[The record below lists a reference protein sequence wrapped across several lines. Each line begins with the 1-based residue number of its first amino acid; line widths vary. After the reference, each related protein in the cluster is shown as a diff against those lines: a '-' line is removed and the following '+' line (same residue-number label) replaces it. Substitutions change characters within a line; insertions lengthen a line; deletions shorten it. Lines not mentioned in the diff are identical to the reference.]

1 MKLLDFKNPVFARE
15 ILLTTLSRIFKEG
28 PVNSQDLEILSYIS
42 LFQPAL
48 ITEYIDDIILYLGEF
63 YKTSNEMKSLQAC
76 VLLLFQNA
84 IKEHCQKNFTPMQA
98 SIYSNEIENHVFSFS
113 APTSTGKS
121 YVLLSVIEKC
131 QHDVVVVVPSRAL
144 INEYYL
150 RLSEEIPD
158 KTVNILTYVDK
169 INLQKCRKNIFILTP
184 ERCKDLF
191 RLKRQFNIEIILFD
205 EAQLTD
211 EKGKRGLYFDSIVRR
226 CNRELPQTKMLF
238 AHPFIENPEAQIQK
252 NGLPPK
258 GSSYALYRQRNVGQ
272 IFICRKESGNFCYF
286 GSDNTI
292 FGTQQLLCDNDPIE
306 NSIKRGG
313 SVLFYVSKNS
323 IINNGFLNSFHK
335 YIELCPEQENP
346 DMLQYIEELR
356 DFTGG
361 DTIAYMNY
369 YSQMLSLLKRGIV
382 IHHGSL
388 PLHARV
394 LIEKFTRAGYCKICF
409 ATSTLEQGINMPF
422 DIVYID
428 RLESSKEL
436 SVKNL
441 IGRAGRSSTSRKID
455 YGTVIV
461 AASKVSKLRK
471 ILKSETKINPV
482 SQFEVNDDCLDDEF
496 KDFKEAIVNNTFSDQ
511 FNLTQNKIKILSNH
525 ELDSVLE
532 QILDVFFVGNQENG
546 FEKLDAQAKRNLK
559 DLFVEFYMNYLE
571 RNLAEGEERVFRT
584 AISILIMKIQ
594 GQTFRNICHRR
605 YAYISKMQERNE
617 KERLGISTDSINAQF
632 SQKCQDLPNSSLIH
646 PIPLFGCG
654 TKAREVDYDIVTY
667 DTYDYL
673 DKVIN
678 LYLSDIFYAA
688 FLKYNERNLDERA
701 IRMAKLVKYGTFN
714 DKHIWMLRYGIS
726 FENIDILASC
736 IDNIDEGGIV
746 VNNHFYDLSEK
757 YQKCISRFID

>member
-1 MKLLDFKNPVFARE
+1 
-15 ILLTTLSRIFKEG
+15 
-28 PVNSQDLEILSYIS
+28 
-42 LFQPAL
+42 
-48 ITEYIDDIILYLGEF
+48 
-63 YKTSNEMKSLQAC
+63 
-76 VLLLFQNA
+76 
-84 IKEHCQKNFTPMQA
+84 
-98 SIYSNEIENHVFSFS
+98 
-113 APTSTGKS
+113 
-121 YVLLSVIEKC
+121 
-131 QHDVVVVVPSRAL
+131 
-144 INEYYL
+144 
-150 RLSEEIPD
+150 
-158 KTVNILTYVDK
+158 
-169 INLQKCRKNIFILTP
+169 
-184 ERCKDLF
+184 
-191 RLKRQFNIEIILFD
+191 
-205 EAQLTD
+205 
-211 EKGKRGLYFDSIVRR
+211 
-226 CNRELPQTKMLF
+226 MLF

-272 IFICRKESGNFCYF
+272 IFICRKERGNFCYF

-605 YAYISKMQERNE
+605 PQI
-617 KERLGISTDSINAQF
+617 
-632 SQKCQDLPNSSLIH
+632 
-646 PIPLFGCG
+646 
-654 TKAREVDYDIVTY
+654 
-667 DTYDYL
+667 
-673 DKVIN
+673 
-678 LYLSDIFYAA
+678 
-688 FLKYNERNLDERA
+688 RNL
-701 IRMAKLVKYGTFN
+701 
-714 DKHIWMLRYGIS
+714 
-726 FENIDILASC
+726 
-736 IDNIDEGGIV
+736 
-746 VNNHFYDLSEK
+746 
-757 YQKCISRFID
+757 

>member
-1 MKLLDFKNPVFARE
+1 MKLLDFKNTVLARE
-15 ILLTTLSRIFKEG
+15 ILQTTLARVFKKG
-28 PVNSQDLEILSYIS
+28 PVNSQDLEILSYMS

-63 YKTSNEMKSLQAC
+63 YKTLDAMKSLQGY
-76 VLLLFQNA
+76 VFHLFQNA
-84 IKEHCQKNFTPMQA
+84 IKEHCQKDFTPMQA

-131 QHDVVVVVPSRAL
+131 QNDVVVVVPSRAL

-150 RLSEEIPD
+150 RLSEKISD

-169 INLQKCRKNIFILTP
+169 INLQKCRKNIFVLTP

-191 RLKRQFNIEIILFD
+191 RLKEQFNIEIILFD

-226 CNRELPQTKMLF
+226 CNRELPRTKMLF
-238 AHPFIENPEAQIQK
+238 AHPFIENPEAQIVK
-252 NGLPPK
+252 NGLPREE
-258 GSSYALYRQRNVGQ
+258 SSFALYHQRNVGQ
-272 IFICRKESGNFCYF
+272 IFICEKNDGTFCYF
-286 GSDNTI
+286 GSDSAT
-292 FGTQQLLCDNDPIE
+292 FGVQQLSCKYDPIE
-306 NSIKRGG
+306 NCIKSGG

-335 YIELCPEQENP
+335 YIELCPEQESP
-346 DMLQYIEELR
+346 DMFQYIEELR

-369 YSQMLSLLKRGIV
+369 YSQMLALLKRGIV

-388 PLHARV
+388 PLYARV
-394 LIEKFTRAGYCKICF
+394 LVEKFTRAGYCKICF

-428 RLESSKEL
+428 RLEFSKEL

-441 IGRAGRSSTSRKID
+441 IGRAGRSSILRKID
-455 YGTVIV
+455 YGTVVV

-482 SQFEVNDDCLDDEF
+482 SQFDVNDDSLDDEF

-511 FNLTQNKIKILSNH
+511 FNLTQNKIKILSNRD
-525 ELDSVLE
+525 LDSELK
-532 QILDVFFVGNQENG
+532 QILDVFFVENQEDG
-546 FEKLDAQAKRNLK
+546 FVKLDTQAKGNLK
-559 DLFVEFYMNYLE
+559 DLFVEFYEIYLG
-571 RNLAEGEERVFRT
+571 RSLAEGEESVFRT

-605 YAYISKMQERNE
+605 YAYISKMNLRKG
-617 KERLGISTDSINAQF
+617 KERLGISTDSINAHF
-632 SQKCQDLPNSSLIH
+632 SQKCQDLPNGNLIR
-646 PIPLFGCG
+646 PIPLFARG
-654 TKAREVDYDIVTY
+654 TKAMEVDYDIVTY

-688 FLKYNERNLDERA
+688 FVKYNERNPDERA
-701 IRMAKLVKYGTFN
+701 MRMAKLVKYGTFN
-714 DKHIWMLRYGIS
+714 EKYIWMLRYGIS
-726 FENIDILASC
+726 FENIDILAPC
-736 IDNIDEGGIV
+736 IETIDEGGIA
-746 VNNHFYDLSEK
+746 VNEHFYNLSEK
-757 YQKCISRFID
+757 YKESISRFID